1 MTLTSRVKARSVQI
15 AMVGMAVI
23 ALGALPA
30 FADTPYHGGRAP
42 QQQVMQWDRD
52 TGCDARAPQW
62 DRGGRR
68 DDTRVRDRT
77 SCTGTT
83 DSISTRTTG
92 DRLGSRTVPGARA
105 APRSRHVRAASG
117 GARR

>member
-1 MTLTSRVKARSVQI
+1 MNLTSRVKARSVQI
-15 AMVGMAVI
+15 AMVGMAVL

-42 QQQVMQWDRD
+42 QQQVMQWGRD

-68 DDTRVRDRT
+68 DARGCAMNFTHRDNRF
-77 SCTGTT
+77 
-83 DSISTRTTG
+83 DQHQ
-92 DRLGSRTVPGARA
+92 DN
-105 APRSRHVRAASG
+105 
-117 GARR
+117 RR